1 MEKFSWLSMDSD
13 KLEEHFQELRKI
25 VPEELGLEGLLTI
38 DRSEDLLKVVSS
50 YRKSVEFYSK
60 DKYFIS
66 EKRKL
71 AFFLKNQ
78 EKGIFDLE
86 LGIKT
91 KHYIDKDA
99 AKEWKSKFVKEFHPD
114 KNLGDSSFDYDDIT
128 SCINKIYNRMV
139 GKA

>member
-1 MEKFSWLSMDSD
+1 MEKYSWLSMDSD
-13 KLEEHFQELRKI
+13 KLEESFQELRKI
-25 VPEELGLEGLLTI
+25 VPEELGIEGLLTI
-38 DRSEDLLKVVSS
+38 DRKEDLLKIVDS

-71 AFFLKNQ
+71 AFFIKKHD
-78 EKGIFDLE
+78 KGIFDQE
-86 LGIKT
+86 LGIKK
-91 KHYIDKDA
+91 KHYMDKDA
-99 AKEWKSKFVKEFHPD
+99 AKEWRTKFIKEFHPD
-114 KNLGDSSFDYDDIT
+114 KNQGDSSLDYDEIT